1 MICVVII
8 IINHQCDHDRD
19 PQLVAGLVANWIIK
33 LIMMMMMM
41 MMMMSLKVITSIV
54 IIIMTRRRLAG
65 SAANWRMTQS
75 TFGRTVSK
83 YSHFNLKSDLNKGFF
98 KTKIDLRAKIF

>member
-19 PQLVAGLVANWIIK
+19 PQLVTGLVASWIIK
-33 LIMMMMMM
+33 LIMMMV

-83 YSHFNLKSDLNKGFF
+83 YSHFNLKSDLNKCLF
-98 KTKIDLRAKIF
+98 